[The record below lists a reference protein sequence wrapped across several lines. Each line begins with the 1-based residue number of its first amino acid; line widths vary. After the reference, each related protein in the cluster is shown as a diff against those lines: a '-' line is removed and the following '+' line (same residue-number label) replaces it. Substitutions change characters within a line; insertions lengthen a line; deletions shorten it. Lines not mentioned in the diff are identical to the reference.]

1 MVALYY
7 LTDPVL
13 IIVTNLLHGFS
24 YTGITYC
31 LLNYIN
37 RRVPP
42 DLRASGQ
49 VLNATMSTVFSKLI
63 FGYIGGAAFELWGAG
78 SMMACSAIT
87 IGAATLFFAVWSR
100 GKQESLSF

>member
-1 MVALYY
+1 
-7 LTDPVL
+7 
-13 IIVTNLLHGFS
+13 
-24 YTGITYC
+24 
-31 LLNYIN
+31 
-37 RRVPP
+37 
-42 DLRASGQ
+42 
-49 VLNATMSTVFSKLI
+49 MSTVFSKLI